1 MKSLSL
7 KNVSKK
13 NVKKI
18 GFLVTLLLVM
28 VGAFCL
34 FSTFD
39 TANGQ
44 GEIKVICNN
53 KTLKFDVQ
61 PRIVDNYVFVPFRTV
76 FEALDAQVTWDEKTG
91 TIKAVSEQSV
101 LEINLHENTAIIKG
115 NKVTLSPKPIIENGQ
130 TLLPL
135 RFVSEAL
142 YARVSWDGARK
153 TVYIEKNKLPVV
165 GSYQNLKKILE
176 SSETA
181 RREEYQITDNE
192 NVSGGAGAGAQ
203 VPASQ
208 DMSESRKSA
217 DYSTTNIQVEGVD
230 EGDLIKTD
238 GTYIYQVNNN
248 RVVITRAVPAE
259 KMAVTDIINFTAGEF
274 SPQELYVDDKHMVV
288 IGSSYDNRP
297 MAKPGISE
305 DIRIYPPMPRSQ
317 TVKAVIYDIRDKN
330 KIKEIRVAELEG
342 SYISSRKVG
351 SLVYLTANKYL
362 DYYRIM
368 NGEES
373 AALPIYRDSMLK
385 DTDIKIPYQDICYF
399 PGRPQPNYLL
409 AAGLDLNHPDKE
421 MKVAAFLGAGQNIYA
436 TADSLYA
443 AVTGYQTGEKVAPEL
458 NTLVYKFTLDQGEV
472 KFAAQGEVPGT
483 ILNQFSMDEHQ
494 GFFRIATTIGSTWRS
509 GDTFKNNVYILDG
522 KMKLAGKIEDIAPGE
537 RIYSARFIGDRGY
550 MVTFKNVDPLFV
562 LDLKDPRKPK
572 ILGALKIP
580 GYSDYLHPYDENH
593 IISFGKDTVEL
604 SQKDGQGKDA
614 GTMAFYQGMKIAL
627 FDVSD
632 VTHPV
637 QKFQE
642 IIGDRGTDSE
652 LLRNHKA
659 LLFSREKNL
668 LAFPVTVMEIKNKNP
683 NQSQNNFPD
692 YGEFTFQGAYV
703 YQLDLAKG
711 FDLKGTITHLSQ
723 EDYTKAGLNWYSNA
737 KNIERIIYIGDT
749 LYTLSP
755 GMIKA
760 NNLNNL
766 TEIMS
771 LEIPQ

>member
-1 MKSLSL
+1 MK
-7 KNVSKK
+7 KF
-13 NVKKI
+13 
-18 GFLVTLLLVM
+18 GFLVTLLLVL
-28 VGAFCL
+28 VCTLGL
-34 FSTFD
+34 FSPFE

-44 GEIKVICNN
+44 GEIKVVCDN

-61 PRIVDNYVFVPFRTV
+61 PRIIDNYVFVPFRTV
-76 FEALDAQVTWDEKTG
+76 FEALDAQVAWDEKTG
-91 TIKAVSEQSV
+91 TIQAVSEQSV
-101 LEINLHENTAIIKG
+101 LEINFHENTATING
-115 NKVTLSPKPIIENGQ
+115 NKVTLAPVPIMEKDQ

-142 YARVSWDGARK
+142 YARVSWDGDKK
-153 TVYIEKNKLPVV
+153 TVYIEKNELPVV
-165 GSYQNLKKILE
+165 GSYQNLKRILE
-176 SSETA
+176 SSEIV
-181 RREEYQITDNE
+181 RREEYQAVPSFEMSKTINEAATDGLDRAE
-192 NVSGGAGAGAQ
+192 A
-203 VPASQ
+203 PASAAGNMN
-208 DMSESRKSA
+208 DARESA

-248 RVVITRAVPAE
+248 RVVITRALPAE
-259 KMAVTDIINFTAGEF
+259 KMAVTDIINFTPGEF
-274 SPQELYVDDKHMVV
+274 SPRELYVDKKHLVV

-297 MAKPGISE
+297 LDQPLVSE
-305 DIRIYPPMPRSQ
+305 DVNIYPPVRKSQ
-317 TVKAVIYDIRDKN
+317 TVKALIYDISDKN

-351 SLVYLTANKYL
+351 SLIYLTANKYL

-368 NGEES
+368 EDEGSE
-373 AALPIYRDSMLK
+373 LPFYRDSAIE
-385 DTDIKIPYQDICYF
+385 DTNIEIPYKDICYF
-399 PGRPQPNYLL
+399 PGRLQPNYLL
-409 AAGLDLNHPDKE
+409 TAGLDLDHPDQE
-421 MKVAAFLGAGQNIYA
+421 MKVSAYLGAGENIYA
-436 TADSLYA
+436 TAHSLYA
-443 AVTGYQTGEKVAPEL
+443 AVTGYQTGDMASSEL

-472 KFAAQGEVPGT
+472 KYDAQGEVPGT

-494 GFFRIATTIGSTWRS
+494 GFFRIATTSGSTWR
-509 GDTFKNNVYILDG
+509 GDTSKNNIYILDD
-522 KMKLAGKIEDIAPGE
+522 KMKLTGKIEDIAPGE
-537 RIYSARFIGDRGY
+537 RIYSARFMGDRGY
-550 MVTFKNVDPLFV
+550 MVTFKDVDPLFV
-562 LDLKDPRKPK
+562 LDLKNPREPK

-593 IISFGKDTVEL
+593 IIGFGKDTVEL
-604 SQKDGQGKDA
+604 SQKDRLGNET

-632 VTHPV
+632 VTRPV

-668 LAFPVTVMEIKNKNP
+668 MAFPVTVLEIKNKNLY
-683 NQSQNNFPD
+683 QSQNNFPD

-703 YQLDLAKG
+703 YQLNLAKG
-711 FDLKGTITHLSQ
+711 FNLKGTITHLDG
-723 EDYTKAGLNWYSNA
+723 EDHLKAGLHWYPNA
-737 KNIERIIYIGDT
+737 KNIERIIYIGET

-760 NNLNNL
+760 HDLNNLN
-766 TEIMS
+766 EIMS